1 MHTDHS
7 SINTVDRPLVLHNI
21 LHVPK
26 IAKYLL
32 SVHKF
37 PCDNDVFFE
46 YHPWHFSIK
55 DHQSKKN
62 LLDGRCES
70 SLYPI
75 KAQDL
80 SALKRALAARSISY
94 SQWHACLDHPS
105 PQVVRSIL
113 HLNKIP
119 CP

>member
-46 YHPWHFSIK
+46 YHH
-55 DHQSKKN
+55 
-62 LLDGRCES
+62 
-70 SLYPI
+70 
-75 KAQDL
+75 
-80 SALKRALAARSISY
+80 
-94 SQWHACLDHPS
+94 
-105 PQVVRSIL
+105 
-113 HLNKIP
+113 
-119 CP
+119 